1 MSQKVKIKIPKYN
14 IPVKKV
20 DHVLL
25 NLNSLLP
32 HEEIVTERLN
42 DIVKTIKELNAVDM
56 PIIVAP
62 IEGLNKY
69 LIVDGHHRWAALK
82 EIGVN
87 KIPSIVINYFDP
99 NVKVYTWY
107 PAISGDFHTL
117 VKELR
122 SKGINILKCDLRISD
137 VTDRYLLDAA
147 FIIFGVNE
155 CLIIKGGVEEQRAV
169 IRALDKL
176 NVEGKVVLSWYGLI
190 EDAEVDLRNGEVEYV
205 FVRRAYT
212 KKEIMDY
219 VSKGGVYPPKTTR
232 HVLPFIPAKNY
243 VRLETLY
250 DS

>member
-1 MSQKVKIKIPKYN
+1 MSQKVKVKIPKYN

-25 NLNSLLP
+25 SLDSLLP

-42 DIVKTIKELNAVDM
+42 DIVKMIKELNAVDM
-56 PIIVAP
+56 PIIAAP

-82 EIGVN
+82 EVGAS

-107 PAISGDFHTL
+107 PAISGDFQAL
-117 VKELR
+117 IKEVEGR
-122 SKGINILKCDLRISD
+122 NIHVLKCDLRIDD
-137 VTDRYLLDAA
+137 VTNHHLTDVA
-147 FIIFGVNE
+147 FMIFGVNE
-155 CLIIKGGVEEQRAV
+155 CYVVKGSVEEQRAV

-176 NVEGKVVLSWYGLI
+176 NVESKVVLSWYGLI
-190 EDAEVDLRNGEVEYV
+190 EDAEVDLRSGEVDYV
-205 FVRRAYT
+205 FVRRIYT
-212 KKEIMDY
+212 KKEIMEY

-232 HVLPFIPAKNY
+232 HVLPFIPDKNY
-243 VRLETLY
+243 VKLETLY
-250 DS
+250 DF